1 MSKKESHIIHV
12 DIGEIIYVVGN
23 SSKEEAIKIVTERTT
38 DFVTETQGHCIPR
51 IVKIDGEEYEA
62 PPSKVSLR
70 KIEDLLAEMGGKF
83 LHEVKI
89 DRNDFEITV
98 DTQINFRF
106 DQFDK
111 YIEKEGGKQKCQ
123 TGKTH

>member
-38 DFVTETQGHCIPR
+38 DFVKETQGHCIPR

-62 PPSKVSLR
+62 PPSKVR
-70 KIEDLLAEMGGKF
+70 IK
-83 LHEVKI
+83 
-89 DRNDFEITV
+89 
-98 DTQINFRF
+98 
-106 DQFDK
+106 
-111 YIEKEGGKQKCQ
+111 
-123 TGKTH
+123 